1 MYKRIEE
8 TEIQKT
14 SFRMHAPLV
23 EGLCMVF
30 EQELVYA
37 NMLGGLLRFS
47 GHLCEKCLSVLTAH
61 PFTEALPYAEQPDR
75 DE

>member
-8 TEIQKT
+8 TEFQKT

-30 EQELVYA
+30 EQELVYV
-37 NMLGGLLRFS
+37 NMLGGLLQFS
-47 GHLCEKCLSVLTAH
+47 GHLCEQGLSVLTVH

>member
-8 TEIQKT
+8 TEFQKT

-37 NMLGGLLRFS
+37 NMLGGLL
-47 GHLCEKCLSVLTAH
+47 
-61 PFTEALPYAEQPDR
+61 
-75 DE
+75 